1 MANAPKDGNLE
12 EGMRIV
18 GEHVVI
24 VKRIMPRASK
34 SGKSMLLASSNGAE
48 VFTHE
53 GREIKVNL
61 NVYTLNT

>member
-1 MANAPKDGNLE
+1 MANTPKDGILE

-34 SGKSMLLASSNGAE
+34 SGKSMLLASTGGAE
-48 VFTHE
+48 AFTHE

-61 NVYTLNT
+61 NVYTLNG